1 MKAIEFEA
9 PTRNGVIPIPPQL
22 YHEGFPAFVRVIV
35 LSKTEEETSRA
46 KPNAATLA
54 RRKAAFDR
62 LDGCLA
68 GMTMTLDEIK
78 DARLARQ

>member
-9 PTRNGVIPIPPQL
+9 PIRNGMIPIPPQF

-35 LSKTEEETSRA
+35 LSEMDGQKPQA
-46 KPNAATLA
+46 KPDASTLA
-54 RRKAAFDR
+54 QRREALNR

-68 GMTMTLDEIK
+68 GMDMTLDEIK
-78 DARLARQ
+78 AERLARQ

>member
-9 PTRNGVIPIPPQL
+9 PTHNGVIPIPPQL
-22 YHEGFPAFVRVIV
+22 YREGFPAFVRVIV
-35 LSKTEEETSRA
+35 LSGTEEKTAHA
-46 KPNAATLA
+46 KPDAATLA